1 MISYGQES
9 EKRTGTL
16 GHTTV
21 LLRLESNIDMIVYI
35 YTYLYLHL
43 YLDLHL
49 YLYLY

>member
-35 YTYLYLHL
+35 YIHIYIYI
-43 YLDLHL
+43 YI
-49 YLYLY
+49 